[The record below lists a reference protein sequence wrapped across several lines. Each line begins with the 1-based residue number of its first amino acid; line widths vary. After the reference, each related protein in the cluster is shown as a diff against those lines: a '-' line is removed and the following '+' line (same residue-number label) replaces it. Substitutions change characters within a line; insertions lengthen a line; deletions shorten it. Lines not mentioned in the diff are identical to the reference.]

1 MTDDRLTPVDRR
13 PSRDDCPYLEATIAH
28 VMKRPPRLARRR
40 INILPSEP
48 GVPDDFLKA
57 ATAELSSSPGAAA
70 LLDGDALVALV
81 NKVSW
86 SNGEIGERF
95 LEALRKRSTERWREV
110 VPTLVQAV
118 FHNVHD
124 TSVMRWVPELLEED
138 AFVEQFAD
146 YIRHNGGGM
155 FSIYAADAFSGFR
168 VRNVAAAR
176 LLVCSALKYRVQV
189 SRRTQEAEWKALFL
203 LLWSLI
209 VRSLGWTPWTKIFG
223 LLLVFPELAD
233 VGAQVRGPEQRGWE
247 AKEVTQARDFL
258 GRHLAREHSLRLL
271 SARLLELVEEL
282 GGYGEGILSR
292 PADTR
297 GAYVAALE
305 EACAEDPELRR
316 AVIEALLWL
325 PPSRAADLAQFA
337 AVRLVRSSDAAFL
350 DELRAHPDL
359 LVSYGTSAVRTAAL
373 GSVGDAPIALP
384 LPPGSFAASLTMLR
398 AIPKEEDEAPR
409 TWLGDRMAE
418 RLIERTVANVE
429 AQFAEEYRHYGDD
442 GEERLLAILFDRL
455 ATQFAALDQA
465 LLAAARAAG
474 APRRSSV
481 ELHYRS
487 VDKPEEGKRGVR
499 DAERFSTDLCLIV
512 SPSLDGR
519 PLPRRATI
527 IQAKRLYRD
536 KRRRKSA
543 LPVWQR
549 SFHLKPSQVAALI
562 AQTQSSFF
570 LFQGPPLGGRGV
582 PIIPAQLVSD
592 LSAHQG
598 GAGAELAREM
608 VAIAS
613 QPLAEWL
620 TYEALALRTGDPLDE
635 LVKKAEGLDGGLAR
649 RLLALPTLD
658 IRVAV
663 SDMRQKD

>member
-1 MTDDRLTPVDRR
+1 MSDNHSMPADGSY
-13 PSRDDCPYLEATIAH
+13 SRDDCPYLEATIAH
-28 VMKRPPRLARRR
+28 VMKRPPWLGRRR
-40 INILPSEP
+40 INISPSEP

-81 NKVSW
+81 NKVSG
-86 SNGEIGERF
+86 SNGQIGERF
-95 LEALRKRSTERWREV
+95 LEALRKRSAERWSEV
-110 VPTLVQAV
+110 VPTLVQAA
-118 FHNVHD
+118 FDNVHN
-124 TSVMRWVPELLEED
+124 TSVVRWVPELVRED

-146 YIRHNGGGM
+146 FIQRGE
-155 FSIYAADAFSGFR
+155 SLRYAANAFPGFR
-168 VRNVAAAR
+168 VRNVAWAR
-176 LLVCSALKYRVQV
+176 LLVCAALKYRAQV
-189 SRRTQEAEWKALFL
+189 SRRTQEAEWRTPFL
-203 LLWSLI
+203 LLWTMI
-209 VRSLGWTPWTKIFG
+209 IRSVGWTSWTKIFG

-233 VGAQVRGPEQRGWE
+233 VGGQVRGPPERGLE

-271 SARLLELVEEL
+271 AARLLELIEEI

-316 AVIEALLWL
+316 GVIEALLWL

-337 AVRLVRSSDAAFL
+337 AVRLVRASDAAVL
-350 DELRAHPDL
+350 DELRAHPDP
-359 LVSYGTSAVRTAAL
+359 LVGYGASAVRTAAL
-373 GSVGDAPIALP
+373 GSVGDASVALP
-384 LPPGSFAASLTMLR
+384 VPPGGFAASLTMLR
-398 AIPKEEDEAPR
+398 AIPKEEEEASR

-418 RLIERTVANVE
+418 RLIERTIANVE
-429 AQFAEEYRHYGDD
+429 AQFAEEYRHHGDD

-474 APRRSSV
+474 TPRRSSV

-499 DAERFSTDLCLIV
+499 GAKRFSTDLCLIV

-536 KRRRKSA
+536 RRRRKST
-543 LPVWQR
+543 LPVWQG
-549 SFHLKPSQVAALI
+549 SFRLKPSQIAALI

-582 PIIPAQLVSD
+582 PIVPAQLVSD
-592 LSAHQG
+592 LAAHQG

-620 TYEALALRTGDPLDE
+620 TYEALALRTGDPFDE
-635 LVKKAEGLDGGLAR
+635 LVTKAEGLDGGLAR
-649 RLLALPTLD
+649 RLLELPRLD

-663 SDMRQKD
+663 SDMRQKG